1 MDNDLGEGHRGQRNG
16 CQFGPWVGG
25 IWKPVPSGISS
36 NLEACVSPASP
47 CYRGL
52 PTNASEQSQ
61 RSRRVMRPTDKRN
74 LWPGLWR
81 LMPEWRE
88 IVIQNNGVSKFFG
101 SDAHMG
107 RS

>member
-47 CYRGL
+47 CYRGH
-52 PTNASEQSQ
+52 P
-61 RSRRVMRPTDKRN
+61 MRHSWLFPIAFV
-74 LWPGLWR
+74 WR
-81 LMPEWRE
+81 HFSNEEFWTALEKKKA
-88 IVIQNNGVSKFFG
+88 V
-101 SDAHMG
+101 
-107 RS
+107 